1 MTASSSEAWPA
12 VFLDR
17 DGTLMRDVDYCGDP
31 NNVEVFPQAS
41 AALRCLKEAGFKLVV
56 ITNQSGIGRGYFTE
70 ADYGKVEAEFNRQ
83 IGDGLID
90 ASYYCPDL
98 PSTDSIRRKPG
109 PGMIFEA
116 QRDHRLDL
124 RRSFLVGDKASD
136 IGCGRNAS
144 VRTILVQTG
153 YGAGETN
160 CGADWIARDLAEAV
174 DIILGAATTGRRP
187 ERTDKTAPA

>member
-1 MTASSSEAWPA
+1 MTGSSSEPWPA

-31 NNVEVFPQAS
+31 QEVEVFPQAPE
-41 AALRCLKEAGFKLVV
+41 ALRRLKEDGYKLIV

-70 ADYGKVEAEFNRQ
+70 AEYRAVESEFMRQ
-83 IGDGLID
+83 LGDGLID
-90 ASYYCPDL
+90 ASYHCPDL
-98 PSTDSIRRKPG
+98 PGSDSVRRKPS

-116 QRDHRLDL
+116 QRDHCIDL

-144 VRTILVQTG
+144 LRTILVQTG
-153 YGAGETN
+153 YGAGEAN
-160 CGADWIARDLAEAV
+160 SGADWVARDIAHAV
-174 DIILGAATTGRRP
+174 EIILT
-187 ERTDKTAPA
+187 ENE

>member
-1 MTASSSEAWPA
+1 MTGSSNESSPA

-31 NNVEVFPQAS
+31 KEVEVFPRAS
-41 AALRCLKEAGFKLVV
+41 ESLRRLKEKGFKLIV

-70 ADYGKVEAEFNRQ
+70 LEYRAVETEFLRQ

-90 ASYYCPDL
+90 ASYHCPDL
-98 PSTDSIRRKPG
+98 PTSNSIRRKPG

-124 RRSFLVGDKASD
+124 RRSFFVGDKASD
-136 IGCGRNAS
+136 IGCGRNAGL
-144 VRTILVQTG
+144 RTILVRTG
-153 YGAGETN
+153 YGATETN
-160 CGADWIARDLAEAV
+160 CDADWVARDLNHAAE
-174 DIILGAATTGRRP
+174 IILAE
-187 ERTDKTAPA
+187 ER

>member
-1 MTASSSEAWPA
+1 MPGSPNESWPA

-31 NNVEVFPQAS
+31 RNVKVFPQARE
-41 AALRCLKEAGFKLVV
+41 ALSRLKQNGYKLVIV
-56 ITNQSGIGRGYFTE
+56 TNQSGIGRGYFSET
-70 ADYGKVEAEFNRQ
+70 DYRAVEAEFLRQ
-83 IGDGLID
+83 LGGGLID
-90 ASYYCPDL
+90 ASYHCADL
-98 PSTDSIRRKPG
+98 PAGNSIRRKPG

-153 YGAGETN
+153 YGMGETN
-160 CGADWIARDLAEAV
+160 PGADWIARDIAHAV
-174 DIILGAATTGRRP
+174 QIIL
-187 ERTDKTAPA
+187 EQND